1 MAGEIG
7 LASIGLGRW
16 GGQLAE
22 RVQAGKRARII
33 TCYARRP
40 DHRQAFAERF
50 SCHPVGS
57 LEELLADEK
66 VAGVLIATSH
76 SSHRQ
81 LIEAAASAGKHVFV
95 EKPLTLTLAEAK
107 AAVAATE
114 AAGVHLQV
122 GHQRRKFAANR
133 QIKSMLDEGTLG
145 EVQVMESVH
154 TSSNGMKMPAEAW
167 RRKPEESPLGS
178 MTSLAV
184 HTFDTFMYF
193 GGPIKR
199 IFTATRAP
207 RGAITIDE
215 ATALTVEFASGV
227 LGAITTSFFVP
238 DLVRLSVMGTAG
250 AAFNDDDSKKLSI
263 VRLDGPG
270 REPIELVANDPIEDQ
285 LNEFV
290 AAIAGE
296 ATPEVGGREG
306 MAVVAALEA
315 AVKSSQTG
323 QAVALD

>member
-16 GGQLAE
+16 GALLAE
-22 RVQAGKRARII
+22 RVMAGEGARIVS
-33 TCYARRP
+33 CFARTREQ
-40 DHRQAFAERF
+40 RQTFSERF
-50 SCHPVGS
+50 GCEAAESI
-57 LEELLADEK
+57 EELLGTPK

-76 SSHRQ
+76 TSHLQ

-95 EKPLTLTLAEAK
+95 EKPLTLTLADAR

-114 AAGVHLQV
+114 SAGVHLQV
-122 GHQRRKFAANR
+122 GHQRRRSAANR
-133 QIKSMLDEGTLG
+133 QIKSMLDEGILG
-145 EVQVMESVH
+145 EVQLMESVH
-154 TSSNGMKMPAEAW
+154 TSSNGLKWPADAW
-167 RRKPEESPLGS
+167 RRRPEESPLGS

-193 GGPIKR
+193 GGPIRR

-207 RGAITIDE
+207 RATMPIDE
-215 ATALTVEFASGV
+215 ATALTVEFESGV
-227 LGAITTSFFVP
+227 LGAITTSFYVL
-238 DLVRLSVMGTAG
+238 DLVRLSVMGSAA
-250 AAFNDDDSKKLSI
+250 AAFNEDDSKKLSI
-263 VRLDGPG
+263 MRRDAA
-270 REPIELVANDPIEDQ
+270 REPVELETNDPVADQ
-285 LNEFV
+285 IDEFV

-296 ATPEVGGREG
+296 TTPEVGGREG

-323 QAVALD
+323 QAVELD